1 MNNNVDITFRLNNEL
16 APQASFFKS
25 IVGILT
31 GHRNEIRNVSQQPR
45 YNRRCAFFLLF
56 TIIIEM
62 ISTTISFYNEMLPNI
77 DINALIFSI
86 PLPNVILAFILIN
99 QLLFTLVFLFVAV
112 FLTSIFGG
120 IVGLP
125 EVARPFS
132 IAYFFQTFNIIPLL
146 LSFQF
151 SNPEWVFLRDVL
163 TLISILVYLW
173 TFLLI
178 LRVLQVTLDTRLI
191 VSIISILSA
200 FFLALVVQLTFSI
213 ALVFILSVLIPI
225 L

>member
-1 MNNNVDITFRLNNEL
+1 MFYLNNEL
-16 APQASFFKS
+16 APKESFFKC

-31 GHRNEIRNVSQQPR
+31 GHRNQIMNVSRQPR
-45 YNRRCAFFLLF
+45 YNRRCALFLLF
-56 TIIIEM
+56 TITIEM
-62 ISTTISFYNEMLPNI
+62 ISTTISFYNETLPNI

-86 PLPNVILAFILIN
+86 PLPNVILAFVLIN

-132 IAYFFQTFNIIPLL
+132 IAYFFQTFTIIPLL
-146 LSFQF
+146 LIFYF
-151 SNPEWVFLRDVL
+151 NNPEWVFLRDVL
-163 TLISILVYLW
+163 ALISILVYLW
-173 TFLLI
+173 TLLLI

-213 ALVFILSVLIPI
+213 ALVFLLSILIPI